1 MEEKNP
7 KHIAIIL
14 DGNRRY
20 GKKAGNRFK
29 GHQVGAK
36 KVEELFDWCIELG
49 IKEVT
54 LYTFSTENFNRPKKE
69 VDYLMRLFKE
79 QFNRLKKDKRVN
91 EGKIKINFIGRL
103 ELFSDNLRQD
113 MKELM
118 EKTSGN
124 TDFIVNFAVGY
135 GGRAEIVDSIKKI
148 IQKFKNARTTSGNNS
163 EGKEIKIGDIDEK
176 LVSEN
181 LYLQSEPDIMIR
193 PGGEKRMSNFLLWE
207 CAYSELFFLDKLWPE
222 FEKEDLVKVIE
233 EFKARERRF
242 GE

>member
-1 MEEKNP
+1 MENNNP

-20 GKKAGNRFK
+20 GKKIGNKFK
-29 GHQVGAK
+29 GHVVGAK
-36 KVEELFDWCIELG
+36 KVEELFDWCKELG

-54 LYTFSTENFNRPKKE
+54 LYTFSTENFNRPKEE
-69 VDYLMRLFKE
+69 VDYLMKLFRRQVKRLNE
-79 QFNRLKKDKRVN
+79 DKRMK
-91 EGKIKINFIGRL
+91 EGEIRVNFIGRL
-103 ELFSDNLRQD
+103 ELFPKDLEED
-113 MKELM
+113 MLKLM
-118 EKTSGN
+118 EKTEDN
-124 TDFIVNFAVGY
+124 DAFIVNFAVGY

-148 IQKFKNARTTSGNNS
+148 IQKIENQ
-163 EGKEIKIGDIDEK
+163 EIDIKEVNEE

-181 LYLQSEPDIMIR
+181 LYLKSEPDIMVR

-207 CAYSELFFLDKLWPE
+207 CAYSELFFVNKLWPE